1 MAGVKGLL
9 GRWVKS
15 RVKRYGFKGCI
26 MRLGDEIV
34 KATKTK
40 EDDRKWAELKDWVN
54 AHWK

>member
-9 GRWVKS
+9 GRWVRS